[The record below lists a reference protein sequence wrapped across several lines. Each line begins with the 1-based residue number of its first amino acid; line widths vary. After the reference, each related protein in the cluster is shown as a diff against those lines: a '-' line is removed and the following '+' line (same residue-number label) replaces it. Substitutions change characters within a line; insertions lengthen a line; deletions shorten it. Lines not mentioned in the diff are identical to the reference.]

1 MTLNQLEYFCAVC
14 RYHSI
19 TRAADELFVSQPTIS
34 VALRNLENEFHLR
47 LFNHG
52 KNQISLTPE
61 GEAFYQKAEQILNS
75 CQDFQAEF
83 SSLASCRRPLKV
95 GIPPMLSTVFFPHL
109 MTEFQKKHNIPLQ
122 LLSHGSVRA
131 CSLVESEE
139 LDVAIANLDFYNVDK
154 FNFHVMLED
163 SYVFC
168 VSKSHPLAKHAS
180 VSIEEIGDTPL
191 ILFSS
196 DSVQNRTVISRYQS
210 LRRQPNILMY
220 SSQLYTMLSFIRE
233 GLGGAFFY
241 RSIPIEDPDVVRIPI
256 TPPITSNIGLVWKK
270 GVYINEAT
278 SQFIGFIK
286 GVKWEK

>member
-75 CQDFQAEF
+75 CQDFQTEF
-83 SSLASCRRPLKV
+83 SSLANSRRPLKV

-109 MTEFQKKHNIPLQ
+109 MTEFQAKHSIPLQ
-122 LLSHGSVRA
+122 LLSYGSVRA

-154 FNFHVMLED
+154 FNFHIMLED

-168 VSKSHPLAKHAS
+168 VSKNHPLAKHETL
-180 VSIEEIGDTPL
+180 SIEEIGDTPL

-196 DSVQNRTVISRYQS
+196 DSVQNRTVISVTSLCGSQHSDVLQS
-210 LRRQPNILMY
+210 A
-220 SSQLYTMLSFIRE
+220 LYYAELHPGGPGRCFFLS
-233 GLGGAFFY
+233 LH
-241 RSIPIEDPDVVRIPI
+241 SH
-256 TPPITSNIGLVWKK
+256 
-270 GVYINEAT
+270 
-278 SQFIGFIK
+278 
-286 GVKWEK
+286 